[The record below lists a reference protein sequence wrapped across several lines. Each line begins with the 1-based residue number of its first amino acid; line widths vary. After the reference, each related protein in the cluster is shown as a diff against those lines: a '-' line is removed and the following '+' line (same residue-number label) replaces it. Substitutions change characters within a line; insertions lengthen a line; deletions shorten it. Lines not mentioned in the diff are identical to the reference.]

1 MKQRLQ
7 DLRHDHDLSQKQLAK
22 ILNMS
27 QSGYSKYETGE
38 NHVPVYALIRLAT
51 LYDTS
56 IDFLLGMTNEK
67 RSYKRTETQE
77 ILYREYQNRLQAYL
91 EQKGIISHS

>member
-1 MKQRLQ
+1 MKQRLKN
-7 DLRHDHDLSQKQLAK
+7 LRDDHDLSQKQLAK

-27 QSGYSKYETGE
+27 QTGYSKYETGE

-67 RSYKRTETQE
+67 KSYKRTEKQE
-77 ILYREYQNRLQAYL
+77 ILYREYQKKLQAYL
-91 EQKGIISHS
+91 EQKGIIGHS